1 MRALQRLDKF
11 GGAGHGG
18 GESRASRE
26 RWLITYADLITLL
39 LIFFIVMYA
48 ISKVDADKFAAIAQA
63 LTRALGGSGM
73 VLPHPGASISP
84 GVGQPQTAVTPGAS
98 EGLELARVKSQ
109 LENVLR
115 EKGLSAYFSVRQ
127 EERGI
132 VLSIQDTVL
141 FDLGKADLRP
151 EAKKIIDDVGLVLLQ
166 TPNYIRIEGHTDNL
180 PIHTERFPS
189 NWELSVARACS
200 VVQRLIHSVNF
211 PPARLSATGYGEYR
225 PRVPNDTPEHR
236 QMNRRVD
243 FVILSSKYQNVEP
256 RPEVAPPAVPALEQ
270 AR

>member
-1 MRALQRLDKF
+1 MRLPDKF
-11 GGAGHGG
+11 GPGHGG
-18 GESRASRE
+18 AEGRASRD

-39 LIFFIVMYA
+39 LIFFVVMYA

-63 LTRALGGSGM
+63 LTKALGGSGM
-73 VLPHPGASISP
+73 VLPHPGASVSP
-84 GVGQPQTAVTPGAS
+84 GVGQPQSAVTPGAS
-98 EGLELARVKSQ
+98 EGLELARVRTQ
-109 LENVLR
+109 LEEVLR
-115 EKGLSAYFSVRQ
+115 EKGLNAYFSVRQ

-180 PIHTERFPS
+180 PIHTPQFPS

-200 VVQRLIHSVNF
+200 VVQRLIHTLNF
-211 PPARLSATGYGEYR
+211 PPERLSATGYGEYR

-236 QMNRRVD
+236 QLNRRVD
-243 FVILSSKYQNVEP
+243 FVILSSRYRNVEP
-256 RPEVAPPAVPALEQ
+256 QPLAPPPGIPQLQ

>member
-1 MRALQRLDKF
+1 MRDLQHPDKF
-11 GGAGHGG
+11 GGSHGG
-18 GESRASRE
+18 GEGRASRE

-73 VLPHPGASISP
+73 VLPHPGASVSP
-84 GVGQPQTAVTPGAS
+84 GVGQPQSAVTPGAS

-109 LENVLR
+109 LEEVLAQR
-115 EKGLSAYFSVRQ
+115 GLNAYFSVRQ

-151 EAKKIIDDVGLVLLQ
+151 EARKIIDEVGLVLLQ
-166 TPNYIRIEGHTDNL
+166 TPNYIRIEGHTDNW

-200 VVQRLIHSVNF
+200 VVQRLVQGLNF
-211 PPARLSATGYGEYR
+211 PPERLSATGYGEYR
-225 PRVPNDTPEHR
+225 PRAPNDTPENR
-236 QMNRRVD
+236 QLNRRVD
-243 FVILSSKYQNVEP
+243 FVILSSKYKNVEP
-256 RPEVAPPAVPALEQ
+256 RPEVPPPPVPALES